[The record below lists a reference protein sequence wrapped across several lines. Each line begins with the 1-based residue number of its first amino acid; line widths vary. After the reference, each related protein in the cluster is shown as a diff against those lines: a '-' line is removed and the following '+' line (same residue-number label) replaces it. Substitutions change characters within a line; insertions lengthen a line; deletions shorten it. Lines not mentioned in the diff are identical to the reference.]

1 MRKTLKSVLYVE
13 DDIHVRTTAK
23 LVLEVI
29 GNIVVRDCG
38 SGRDALLTARDF
50 TPDLIVLDVMMP
62 ELDGV
67 TTLEMLRRLP
77 HLHDVLGPV
86 RDRPD
91 GAGRHRALHGGGRH
105 RRDPQTAGARCAW
118 PDNCTPCGTSARA
131 ASPER
136 RGPARPGVLCY
147 HGGLHPPGTGPS

>member
-1 MRKTLKSVLYVE
+1 MGRKLKSVLYVE

-38 SGRDALLTARDF
+38 SGRDALVAARDF

-67 TTLEMLRRLP
+67 GTLAMLRRMP
-77 HLHDVLGPV
+77 HLAGVPALFVTGLTAPDDIARYMEAGAIGVIPKPLVPLRLAGQLHSLWEE
-86 RDRPD
+86 RP
-91 GAGRHRALHGGGRH
+91 RAL
-105 RRDPQTAGARCAW
+105 
-118 PDNCTPCGTSARA
+118 S
-131 ASPER
+131 
-136 RGPARPGVLCY
+136 
-147 HGGLHPPGTGPS
+147 

>member
-1 MRKTLKSVLYVE
+1 LYVE

-62 ELDGV
+62 EIDGV
-67 TTLEMLRRLP
+67 GILAMLRRMP
-77 HLHDVLGPV
+77 HLAEVPALFVTGLTAPDDMQRYADV
-86 RDRPD
+86 
-91 GAGRHRALHGGGRH
+91 GAIGVIPKPLVPLRLAGQLHAMWDQR
-105 RRDPQTAGARCAW
+105 
-118 PDNCTPCGTSARA
+118 ARA
-131 ASPER
+131 
-136 RGPARPGVLCY
+136 PA
-147 HGGLHPPGTGPS
+147 